1 MQMLLSLDQVRFQLE
16 KFLFRRATKSVANE
30 IDQLILLWEG
40 ATGDCTAAYTK
51 YKNSDQDRGGF
62 KPPLSW

>member
-1 MQMLLSLDQVRFQLE
+1 MQMLLLLEQVRFQLG

-40 ATGDCTAAYTK
+40 ATGV
-51 YKNSDQDRGGF
+51 
-62 KPPLSW
+62 